1 MNFDPLFL
9 TISIFALLAA
19 CLLKAAKVKRQRR
32 FERERDEA
40 IARAKVRQ
48 SIEELRIGKQ
58 RAAEQAWRSSL

>member
-9 TISIFALLAA
+9 TIAIFALLAA

-40 IARAKVRQ
+40 IARAKARQ
-48 SIEELRIGKQ
+48 AIAGLPIGKQ